1 MEQSHS
7 SRKPQQL
14 RHEVCELQRFTDGY
28 KANCD
33 QQSLGREE
41 SWENVKVRG
50 NSNSKQSMANLLQSQ
65 SDGDDALSIPGSSF
79 SFDSRTLH
87 TLFPLQ
93 SVANRVTA
101 QVEEFAIQVD
111 EWMLERDTT
120 RDLGAKHAQT
130 IHLLEALQEIIGE
143 NVTSLKTKLIGSGKT
158 QISKTWQGRIKELK
172 DKAASTSQELIES
185 TAYGGSLKD
194 DIADDL
200 HKARSEACTW
210 DLLRR
215 LIDLHFPDP
224 TVDVEQGKKDFLAMR
239 GEITDETPNS
249 EIWERFILTDDAAR
263 EKNIVLKWLEDCAAT
278 DDSELDEII
287 DKLETV
293 AGTDR
298 GTWTH
303 GWLNTREKLKA
314 QKRMNLVTAPLK
326 SSVLTVRGTDE
337 LVTQLDPDA
346 VSRQEKNL
354 EKVDDIYERSL
365 WVACF
370 ALLRRGV
377 PWADVREYA
386 QHRSEAWRAASFGM
400 TPTERDART
409 CLAGPYVGTLWRRMC
424 FAAAR
429 RPGAY
434 DYEKA
439 IYGLLSGDSESVEP
453 VSRSWDD
460 NLYASF
466 NALLI
471 ASFEEYLQQVCPER
485 IPSTILQKFSQPNRV
500 SWSSNKQEVMER
512 IGRQPA
518 SRAEARTCTKLVQ
531 SSLLSQTFPKFV
543 RDVGIAMSRD
553 ANAAGPTPLI
563 PITNANPSEDHS
575 KLLADFD
582 AIRLIVHVLII
593 YQALSGPIFADSAAD
608 RVLVENVFVWYL
620 NYLRII
626 HKIEAIPTYARF
638 VGQPRREEVV
648 GVIMVD
654 IVETSEQRRLVSLM
668 KGSSLHIPRV
678 MAAQLEF
685 AMARMGLDPGAFAP
699 VDRVDM
705 LEPTDNP
712 LWPGV
717 RVRKDFAPAALSDAE
732 ERLVR
737 AAEWFLHIR
746 SQWQATF
753 EALTMVLKAFLLAG
767 RWGAA
772 VAFTRQIPFA
782 DVSRLKSAPELG
794 RAVDVFHDADPDPEP
809 EPAPVD
815 EPVLRRTTRAS
826 SRQPSAPPAPPPP
839 QPRAPDPRARMV
851 RDILRAQSRA
861 CLELQQLAGAL
872 AAVSGWRAVEA
883 QAAGRGRGD
892 ARAEKALRGELADL
906 AAAVDPLLRPGFLAA
921 ADGEFRLL
929 RAKRPFVLTWPRV
942 EDELPDYA
950 RLLQVYVP
958 AALTAYASARA
969 FAAAFLGPEAL
980 LPALELANV
989 VADDANEELQAA
1001 FIAAGRMAEFVDVL
1015 ARASRCLLVANQDA
1029 ERQDKVARGLAAD
1042 GKKRRKVVRK
1052 KSGLKKRGWM
1062 GETPDIWDPTKLV

>member
-1 MEQSHS
+1 
-7 SRKPQQL
+7 
-14 RHEVCELQRFTDGY
+14 LQ
-28 KANCD
+28 
-33 QQSLGREE
+33 
-41 SWENVKVRG
+41 
-50 NSNSKQSMANLLQSQ
+50 QSQ

-79 SFDSRTLH
+79 SFDSRTLQ

-101 QVEEFAIQVD
+101 QVEDFAIQVD
-111 EWMLERDTT
+111 EWMLERDAT
-120 RDLGAKHAQT
+120 RDLGAKHART
-130 IHLLEALQEIIGE
+130 VHLLEALQEIIGE
-143 NVTSLKTKLIGSGKT
+143 TVTSLKSKLVGSGKI

-172 DKAASTSQELIES
+172 DKAASTSQQLFES

-239 GEITDETPNS
+239 GDITNETPNS
-249 EIWERFILTDDAAR
+249 EIWEWFILTDDAAR

-278 DDSELDEII
+278 DDSELEEII

-326 SSVLTVRGTDE
+326 SSALAVRGTDE

-346 VSRQEKNL
+346 VSRQGKSL

-439 IYGLLSGDSESVEP
+439 IYGLLSGDSESMEP
-453 VSRSWDD
+453 VSRTWDD

-500 SWSSNKQEVMER
+500 GWSSNKQEVMER

-518 SRAEARTCTKLVQ
+518 SRAEARTCAKLVQ
-531 SSLLSQTFPKFV
+531 GSLLSQTFPKFV

-563 PITNANPSEDHS
+563 PITNANAFEDYS

-593 YQALSGPIFADSAAD
+593 YQALSGPIFADSPAD

-620 NYLRII
+620 NYLRVI

-654 IVETSEQRRLVSLM
+654 IVDGTEQRRLVSLM

-685 AMARMGLDPGAFAP
+685 AMARMGLDPGAFTP
-699 VDRVDM
+699 VDRVDL
-705 LEPTDNP
+705 LEPTDGP
-712 LWPGV
+712 LWPGL
-717 RVRKDFAPAALSDAE
+717 RVRKDFVQAELTDPE

-746 SQWQATF
+746 SQWQGTF
-753 EALTMVLKAFLLAG
+753 EALTMVLKAFLLSG

-782 DVSRLKSAPELG
+782 DVSRLKSASELG
-794 RAVDVFHDADPDPEP
+794 RSVDVFQDADLEPDPA
-809 EPAPVD
+809 PAE

-826 SRQPSAPPAPPPP
+826 SRQPSVPPP

-851 RDILRAQSRA
+851 REILRLQSRP
-861 CLELQQLAGAL
+861 CLEMQQLCGAL
-872 AAVSGWRAVEA
+872 AKLSGWRAVEE
-883 QAAGRGRGD
+883 QVAGRGRAD
-892 ARAEKALRGELADL
+892 ARMEKALRGELDDL
-906 AAAVDPLLRPGFLAA
+906 AAAVDPLLQPGFMTAVA
-921 ADGEFRLL
+921 EGKTSELL
-929 RAKRPFVLTWPRV
+929 IERTMLILPRT
-942 EDELPDYA
+942 EEEKADYA

-958 AALTAYASARA
+958 PALTAYASART
-969 FAAAFLGPEAL
+969 FAAAYLGPEAL

-1001 FIAAGRMAEFVDVL
+1001 FSAGGRMAEFVDVL
-1015 ARASRCLLVANQDA
+1015 ARASRCLLVVNQDA
-1029 ERQDKVARGLAAD
+1029 ERHDKVVKGLAAAD
-1042 GKKRRKVVRK
+1042 GKKRKKVVRK

-1062 GETPDIWDPTKLV
+1062 GETPDIWDPTKMV